1 MGRGERP
8 FRFQPFWLSHPEFLA
23 VVSQAWEGNEHQL
36 PTVVAKFAVL
46 ARVWNKEVFGNIF
59 WKKKNLM
66 ARLLGVQRIIAN
78 QPSQRMINLQNALT
92 DELNG
97 ILAMEEELWAMKS
110 RTNWLIQ
117 EERNTAYF
125 HLSTLAKHSRNR
137 IVSIKNSLGD
147 WITEIEEVKDAFQK
161 GFVNLYQNDQ
171 SFNFIPLSVR
181 TFLVNKSSKEFHA
194 KNEDTG

>member
-1 MGRGERP
+1 
-8 FRFQPFWLSHPEFLA
+8 
-23 VVSQAWEGNEHQL
+23 
-36 PTVVAKFAVL
+36 
-46 ARVWNKEVFGNIF
+46 
-59 WKKKNLM
+59 
-66 ARLLGVQRIIAN
+66 
-78 QPSQRMINLQNALT
+78 
-92 DELNG
+92 
-97 ILAMEEELWAMKS
+97 MKS